1 MIVEKYLRGA
11 FIEVILS
18 PSEYMLINSLSLSNF
33 KKVIISPKIITKGII
48 IVIRL
53 GIKKRDKYKIDKI
66 STWIKLVRDISLV
79 NCSNQAIVRNI
90 KKINNDPFEISVK
103 TYLSIL
109 VILLFSFF
117 IAYYEY
123 IEN

>member
-1 MIVEKYLRGA
+1 
-11 FIEVILS
+11 
-18 PSEYMLINSLSLSNF
+18 
-33 KKVIISPKIITKGII
+33 
-48 IVIRL
+48 L

-66 STWIKLVRDISLV
+66 STCIKLVRDISLV

-117 IAYYEY
+117 NAYYEY